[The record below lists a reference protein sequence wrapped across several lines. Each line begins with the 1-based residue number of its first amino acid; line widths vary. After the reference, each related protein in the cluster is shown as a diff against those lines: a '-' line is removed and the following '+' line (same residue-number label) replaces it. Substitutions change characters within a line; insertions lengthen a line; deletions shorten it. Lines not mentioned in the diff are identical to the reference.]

1 MRPLGFRFHVDAI
14 VIDGVAHREQCA
26 SVSMIPPV
34 GAVRIAAG
42 DVYLAER
49 CPRTCRRS
57 PPFET
62 LLGYAMEMERLTLVM

>member
-1 MRPLGFRFHVDAI
+1 MRPLGFRFDVDAV
-14 VIDGVAHREQCA
+14 VIDGVAHCEQCTLVPVVP
-26 SVSMIPPV
+26 SV

-49 CPRTCRRS
+49 CPRTCRCS

-62 LLGYAMEMERLTLVM
+62 LLGYAIEMEQPSAVM